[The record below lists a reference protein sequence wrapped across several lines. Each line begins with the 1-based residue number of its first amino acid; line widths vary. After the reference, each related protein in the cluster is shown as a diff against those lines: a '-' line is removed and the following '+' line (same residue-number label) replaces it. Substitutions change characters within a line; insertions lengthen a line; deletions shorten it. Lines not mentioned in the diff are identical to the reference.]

1 MRDAYRLA
9 ALPATHIWL
18 AVSFDETLEGRLAAF
33 ASRPFALRAAGPL
46 TWLIVGDDAR
56 NFADAERALTPEGA
70 LIDLSHSRLRYEIEG
85 PGARAKLAT
94 GTAVDLAPLAFAEGA
109 ACETM
114 FNHIS
119 VHLTR
124 TGADRFEILVGRSF
138 AESLWR
144 ELTE

>member
-1 MRDAYRLA
+1 MPDAYRLHN
-9 ALPATHIWL
+9 LPVGHIWL
-18 AVSFDETLEGRLAAF
+18 AVSFGEALEPKLAKLA
-33 ASRPFALRAAGPL
+33 PRAAGPL
-46 TWLIVGDDAR
+46 AWLIVGDGSR
-56 NFADAERALTPEGA
+56 PFAEAERALAPEGA
-70 LIDLSHSRLRYEIEG
+70 LIDLSHGRLRYEIEG

-94 GTAVDLAPLAFAEGA
+94 GTAVDLAPSAFPEGA

-114 FNHIS
+114 FNHIG

-144 ELTE
+144 ELAE

>member
-1 MRDAYRLA
+1 MPEAYRLS
-9 ALPATHIWL
+9 ALPVGRLWL
-18 AVSFDETLEGRLAAF
+18 AVSFGLPLEGRLAAF
-33 ASRPFALRAAGPL
+33 APQPFALRAAGPL
-46 TWLIVGDDAR
+46 TWLIVGDDPLP
-56 NFADAERALTPEGA
+56 FAEAERALAPEGA
-70 LIDLSHSRLRYEIEG
+70 LIDISHGRLRYEIAG

-94 GTAVDLAPLAFAEGA
+94 GIAVDLAPSAFVEGE

-138 AESLWR
+138 AQSLWR
-144 ELTE
+144 ELAE